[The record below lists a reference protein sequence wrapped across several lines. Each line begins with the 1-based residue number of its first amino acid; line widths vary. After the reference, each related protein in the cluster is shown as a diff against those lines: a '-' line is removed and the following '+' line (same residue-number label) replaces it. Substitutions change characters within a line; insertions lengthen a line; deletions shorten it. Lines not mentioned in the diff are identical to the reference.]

1 MANSIVI
8 HTDEIA
14 LKGGNRAFFERLL
27 VENIKSRLVNL
38 SDFELKR
45 RKGSVL
51 IRFQP
56 ELDQAKA
63 EKIVAALKT
72 VFGIAHL
79 SLTHECPSNLTA
91 IKEMAVK
98 LTTGLTG
105 TFRLTCKRGEKRF
118 PHSSMEVARQVG
130 GAVLAANHN
139 LKVDLHQP
147 DQTVFVE
154 INIDGTFISLTR
166 EPGPGGLPTGSTGKV
181 VVLLS
186 GGIDSPVAAYN
197 MMRRGAR
204 AIFVHFH
211 SYPYVG
217 RESIEKVKRLAK
229 IIDQYQLQSKLYLV
243 PFADI
248 QREITAKTD
257 GSLRVVLYR
266 RFMLRIAEIL
276 AKREGALGL
285 VTGDSLGQVASQTL
299 ENLHTVGSV
308 LNLPLYRPLI
318 GTDKREIVKAA
329 QKIGSYDTS
338 IEPHDD
344 CCTLFVPDHP
354 ELRSTPE
361 QASLVET
368 KLDVTGLIDETLQHL
383 EVIKLNTES

>member
-1 MANSIVI
+1 MANAIII

-27 VENIKSRLVNL
+27 VENIKSRLVNFG
-38 SDFELKR
+38 DFDLKR
-45 RKGSVL
+45 RKGSVV

-56 ELDQAKA
+56 ELDQSKA
-63 EKIVAALKT
+63 GKIVTALKT

-79 SLTHECPSNLTA
+79 SLTHECSSNLTA

-98 LTTGLTG
+98 LTADLTG

-130 GAVLAANHN
+130 GAVLAANRN

-154 INIDGTFISLTR
+154 INVDGTFISLAR
-166 EPGPGGLPTGSTGKV
+166 EPGPGGLPIGSTGKV
-181 VVLLS
+181 VALLS
-186 GGIDSPVAAYN
+186 GGIDSPVAAYQ

-217 RESIEKVKRLAK
+217 QESIEKVKRLAK

-257 GSLRVVLYR
+257 GALRVVLYR
-266 RFMLRIAEIL
+266 RFMLRIAEVL
-276 AKREGALGL
+276 AKREGALGI

-299 ENLHTVGSV
+299 ENLYTVGSV
-308 LNLPLYRPLI
+308 LNLPLYRPLV

-329 QKIGSYDTS
+329 QKISSYETS

-354 ELRSTPE
+354 ELRATPE
-361 QASLVET
+361 QASAAET
-368 KLDVTGLIDETLQHL
+368 KLDVTGLITEALQHL
-383 EVIKLNTES
+383 EVMKINAES